1 MDAPARERLVLRWA
15 NALLLRRSGIN
26 AFRKLLAFIAYADPR
41 PRRRAPPPCCHR
53 LRAGRPA
60 SRGEAARSGRSRS
73 SAPHATSDGP
83 ARLEAD
89 VIVVGSGAGGGV
101 VAAELARAGRKVLVI
116 EAGPYVNEATMPR
129 DELDAFGRLYLN
141 YGLLST
147 WDGAITMLAGSG
159 VGGGTLVNW
168 MTCSMHR
175 PTSTVRWARDHGLDG
190 LDGPEWAA
198 DVDAIER
205 GSGSRPRVIPSKDE
219 LIRRGAASWAGRRR
233 HPAERHRLRRLRIVS
248 VRMPPRD
255 EAIGPSGAPCR
266 GGQAGAVVL
275 DRARVRS
282 LLLGRTA
289 PAPLA
294 A

>member
-1 MDAPARERLVLRWA
+1 MLRWA
-15 NALLLRRSGIN
+15 NSPSSCAGPASTHSGSSWRSSRTPIPELPAYRTTSLLPSATRRTT
-26 AFRKLLAFIAYADPR
+26 
-41 PRRRAPPPCCHR
+41 
-53 LRAGRPA
+53 A
-60 SRGEAARSGRSRS
+60 SRGELAAIRPLEIQRT
-73 SAPHATSDGP
+73 PHATLDEP

-168 MTCSMHR
+168 MTCLDA
-175 PTSTVRWARDHGLDG
+175 PADVRSEWARDHGLDG

-198 DVDAIER
+198 DVAAIER
-205 GSGSRPRVIPSKDE
+205 ESGSRPRVIPSKDE
-219 LIRRGAASWAGRRR
+219 LI
-233 HPAERHRLRRLRIVS
+233 
-248 VRMPPRD
+248 
-255 EAIGPSGAPCR
+255 
-266 GGQAGAVVL
+266 
-275 DRARVRS
+275 
-282 LLLGRTA
+282 
-289 PAPLA
+289 
-294 A
+294 